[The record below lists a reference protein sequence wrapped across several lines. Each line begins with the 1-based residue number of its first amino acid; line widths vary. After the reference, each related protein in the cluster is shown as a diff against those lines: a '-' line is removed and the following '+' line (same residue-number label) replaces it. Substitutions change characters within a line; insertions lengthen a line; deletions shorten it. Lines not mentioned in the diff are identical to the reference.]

1 MKEEI
6 YRESGITGAVGFGEA
21 PALVVVDLQTA
32 FTDPACPL
40 GTDLDDTV
48 VATADLLETA
58 REVDIPVFFSR
69 CVYREDGRDGA
80 VFVNKIPST
89 RELTP
94 DSQWVEIDPRLNP
107 TDGEVVI
114 EKQQPSA
121 FFNTGLHTMLTHERV
136 DTVVVTG
143 ATTSGCVRATVVDAC
158 SHGYRPIVPVE
169 CVGDRAEDPH
179 EANLFDIGSKYA
191 DLMDRS
197 EVEQHLRRSASKE

>member
-1 MKEEI
+1 MKRDI
-6 YRESGITGAVGFGEA
+6 YREAGITGAVGFGDA

-40 GTDLDDTV
+40 GADLDDTV
-48 VATADLLETA
+48 VATAELLETA
-58 REVDIPVFFSR
+58 REVGIPVFFSR
-69 CVYREDGRDGA
+69 CVYRDDSRDGA

-89 RELTP
+89 GELTP
-94 DSQWVEIDPRLNP
+94 DSRWVEIDPRLNP
-107 TDGEVVI
+107 TDDEVVI
-114 EKQQPSA
+114 KKQQPSA
-121 FFNTGLHTMLTHERV
+121 FFNTGLQTMLTHERV

-179 EANLFDIGSKYA
+179 EANLFDMGSKYA
-191 DLMDRS
+191 DLMERR
-197 EVEQHLRRSASKE
+197 EVEQHLRRSASEE